1 MPPITP
7 FLKGEGKKD
16 LSTKAGVEIAPSSSI
31 LTPLPCGEAPDAP
44 TSDRYTCRPAEHRRR
59 APARAPQARVL
70 ARTQT
75 PAAPP
80 RLTPR
85 ASRARTNFPVSRQ
98 RRQTVGGEGRGA
110 TLVLS
115 AELRCRWDPPSCIRT
130 WVQTGSKW
138 RPGGTVGRAC
148 ARGWRHRGAAAGGQ
162 PRRASSRRARARATL
177 GLPAWQQLQ

>member
-7 FLKGEGKKD
+7 FLKGEEKKD

-98 RRQTVGGEGRGA
+98 RRQTVGGKDAGRHWYCPQSSDADGIPRPA
-110 TLVLS
+110 S
-115 AELRCRWDPPSCIRT
+115 GP
-130 WVQTGSKW
+130 GSKRGPSGARAARW
-138 RPGGTVGRAC
+138 GVRAPEDGGTAAPRPEGSPGGR
-148 ARGWRHRGAAAGGQ
+148 AAGGPGPGPG
-162 PRRASSRRARARATL
+162 PR
-177 GLPAWQQLQ
+177 